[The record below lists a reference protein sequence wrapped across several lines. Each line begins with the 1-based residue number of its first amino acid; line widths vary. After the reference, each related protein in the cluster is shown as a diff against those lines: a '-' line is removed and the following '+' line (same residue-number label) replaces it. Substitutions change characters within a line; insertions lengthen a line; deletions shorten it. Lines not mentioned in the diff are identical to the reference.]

1 MSRNR
6 SLFVLS
12 MGAALAA
19 ASTMSFASSSNA
31 ERSIVGVW
39 RTAVTIVNCQ
49 TGNPVGAPPIIG
61 ISTFNL
67 GGTMSEWGI
76 GPGTSPAQRST
87 SYGVWER
94 DPGWRSYTFT
104 FMHYRYDASG
114 ALIGSQTV
122 TADAELGGNG
132 RSYESVA
139 SVQILD
145 VNNNVLANICA
156 TSVGT
161 RFD

>member
-1 MSRNR
+1 MSAKR
-6 SLFVLS
+6 SLITLS
-12 MGAALAA
+12 IGAALAA
-19 ASTMSFASSSNA
+19 MSAMSFASSSIL
-31 ERSIVGVW
+31 ERTIVGTW
-39 RTAVTIVNCQ
+39 RTVVTIVNCQ

-61 ISTFNL
+61 LSTFNL

-76 GPGTSPAQRST
+76 GPGGNPAQRSP
-87 SYGVWER
+87 SHGVWER
-94 DPGWRSYTFT
+94 DHGWRSYTFT

-122 TADAELGGNG
+122 AADAELAADG
-132 RSYESVA
+132 RSYESIA

-145 VNNNVLANICA
+145 VNHNVLATICA